1 LRLRILIQLI
11 KLYFKEYMITKRFFY
26 ISFITLLIAFI
37 AIVIWVHYDSLSDID
52 LVQNQLK
59 ASDMQVGILQVQ
71 NEALTKERNDLR
83 KENEA
88 LYSGIE
94 ADTLILDYTTGLVH
108 AYRVYVEFVQN
119 KMKENGITYPEFV
132 FKEVK

>member
-1 LRLRILIQLI
+1 
-11 KLYFKEYMITKRFFY
+11 MITKRLFY
-26 ISFITLLIAFI
+26 TCTVILLIVFI
-37 AIVIWVHYDSLSDID
+37 AIVLWVHYDSLSDID

-71 NEALTKERNDLR
+71 NEVLTKERNDLR

-94 ADTLILDYTTGLVH
+94 ANTLILDYTTGLVH